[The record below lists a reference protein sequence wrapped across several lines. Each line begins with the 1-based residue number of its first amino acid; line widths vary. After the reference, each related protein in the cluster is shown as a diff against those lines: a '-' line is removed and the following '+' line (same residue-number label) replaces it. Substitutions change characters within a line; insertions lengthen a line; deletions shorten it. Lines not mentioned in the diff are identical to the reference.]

1 MRYSLAMPYL
11 KNNNAFFDISL
22 GFLLLG
28 ILARFRQG
36 YTVNLPIFFK
46 LYKIEIKN

>member
-1 MRYSLAMPYL
+1 MRYSLAKPYL
-11 KNNNAFFDISL
+11 KNETRFLTFPCFF
-22 GFLLLG
+22 FFVA

-46 LYKIEIKN
+46 LYQI

>member
-11 KNNNAFFDISL
+11 NNKNAFFDISL
-22 GFLLLG
+22 GFFVA

-36 YTVNLPIFFK
+36 YTVDLPIFFK
-46 LYKIEIKN
+46 LYKIEIKI

>member
-1 MRYSLAMPYL
+1 MPYL
-11 KNNNAFFDISL
+11 KNKAFFHISL
-22 GFLLLG
+22 GFFIA

-36 YTVNLPIFFK
+36 YTVNLPIFLK

>member
-1 MRYSLAMPYL
+1 MTYL

-22 GFLLLG
+22 GFFIA